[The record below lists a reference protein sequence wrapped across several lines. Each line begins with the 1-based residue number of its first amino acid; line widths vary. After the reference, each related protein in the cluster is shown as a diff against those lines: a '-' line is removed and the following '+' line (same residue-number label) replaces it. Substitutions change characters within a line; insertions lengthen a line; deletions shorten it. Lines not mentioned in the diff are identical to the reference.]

1 MDTTK
6 TVIQGIGGVSISFV
20 DMLPI
25 WLRIGILLGVFLSVW
40 IRLFRQIRN
49 K

>member
-1 MDTTK
+1 METAK
-6 TVIQGIGGVSISFV
+6 TVVQGLGGISISFI
-20 DMLPI
+20 DMIPF
-25 WLRIGILLGVFLSVW
+25 WLRVGILLGVFLSVW